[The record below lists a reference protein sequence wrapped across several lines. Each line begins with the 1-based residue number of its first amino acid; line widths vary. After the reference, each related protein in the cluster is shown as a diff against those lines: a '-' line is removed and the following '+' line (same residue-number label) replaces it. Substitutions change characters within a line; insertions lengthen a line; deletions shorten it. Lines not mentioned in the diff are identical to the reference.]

1 MDATSTTGLV
11 HTITRGNMQ
20 LQGVTSH
27 PMGLGIFPVL
37 SRLVGLLA
45 PVQTFPCFTILH
57 ITLRKRDYFQSACLS
72 IRLTLNVLME
82 DLSEAFFFF
91 VCTVSLD
98 VRSSFRE
105 GGFTK
110 TQYGL
115 NSVVRNSNITYKP
128 DLVIL
133 FEAILLTSNFNL

>member
-37 SRLVGLLA
+37 SCYRNRDKPRLVGLLA

-57 ITLRKRDYFQSACLS
+57 ITIRKRDYFQSACLS

-82 DLSEAFFFF
+82 DLSEAFFFL
-91 VCTVSLD
+91 VCTVSFDL
-98 VRSSFRE
+98 RSSFRE

-128 DLVIL
+128 DLVI
-133 FEAILLTSNFNL
+133 

>member
-1 MDATSTTGLV
+1 
-11 HTITRGNMQ
+11 
-20 LQGVTSH
+20 
-27 PMGLGIFPVL
+27 MGWGIFPVL
-37 SRLVGLLA
+37 SCHRNRDKPRLVGPLA
-45 PVQTFPCFTILH
+45 PVQTFPRFTILH
-57 ITLRKRDYFQSACLS
+57 ITIRKRDYFQSACLL